1 VIVIA
6 DSSPVIVLVNI
17 GHINLLPFLFKA
29 VVIPSQVAAEL
40 RQANRPAA
48 VKDFVGRPPPWLSI
62 RTPLSSDA
70 IEGLDAGE
78 TAAIQL
84 AGEIKADLLLMDELR
99 GRKVAAERNI
109 AITGTIGVLELAATR
124 KLLDLKEAFEQ
135 VKQTDFWI
143 SPALLDA
150 RLKLFLKTD
159 LGKR

>member
-1 VIVIA
+1 
-6 DSSPVIVLVNI
+6 
-17 GHINLLPFLFKA
+17 
-29 VVIPSQVAAEL
+29 
-40 RQANRPAA
+40 
-48 VKDFVGRPPPWLSI
+48 VKDFISRPPPWLSI